1 MLKSVV
7 FIPEAR
13 RYDPLMFSAG
23 EQYCML
29 RRVNF
34 ADTDMSGRVH
44 FTALLRYVEEA
55 EHEWL
60 RGKGIVVGSTNGD
73 WPRVHVDCDYRAP
86 IAFNDEIELSL
97 TVNSVGKSS
106 LTYSFALKK
115 SSVICAEGSM
125 VIVRVGGLAQA
136 GAAE

>member
-60 RGKGIVVGSTNGD
+60 RGKGIVVGSANGD

-86 IAFNDEIELSL
+86 ISFGDEIEVSL
-97 TVNSVGKSS
+97 TVSSVGKSS
-106 LTYSFALKK
+106 LTYSFVLKK

-125 VIVRVGGLAQA
+125 VIVRAGGHALVD
-136 GAAE
+136 AAE

>member
-1 MLKSVV
+1 
-7 FIPEAR
+7 
-13 RYDPLMFSAG
+13 MFSAG

-60 RGKGIVVGSTNGD
+60 RGKGIAVGSKNGD

-86 IAFNDEIELSL
+86 IAFGDEIEVSL
-97 TVNSVGKSS
+97 TVSGVGKSS

-125 VIVRVGGLAQA
+125 VIVRAGGHALVDAV
-136 GAAE
+136 E

>member
-34 ADTDMSGRVH
+34 ADTDMSGRAH

-60 RGKGIVVGSTNGD
+60 RGKGIAVGSKNGD

-86 IAFNDEIELSL
+86 IAFGDEIEVSL
-97 TVNSVGKSS
+97 VVGGMGRTSVR
-106 LTYSFALKK
+106 YDFALKNNG
-115 SSVICAEGSM
+115 VVCAEGSM
-125 VIVRVGGLAQA
+125 VIVRAGGLAVVD
-136 GAAE
+136 AAE

>member
-1 MLKSVV
+1 
-7 FIPEAR
+7 
-13 RYDPLMFSAG
+13 MFSAG

-60 RGKGIVVGSTNGD
+60 RGKGIAVGSKNGD
-73 WPRVHVDCDYRAP
+73 WPRVHVDCDYRAS
-86 IAFNDEIELSL
+86 IAFGDEIEVSL
-97 TVNSVGKSS
+97 TVSGIGKSS

-125 VIVRVGGLAQA
+125 VIVRPGGHALFD
-136 GAAE
+136 AAE

>member
-1 MLKSVV
+1 
-7 FIPEAR
+7 
-13 RYDPLMFSAG
+13 
-23 EQYCML
+23 ML

-60 RGKGIVVGSTNGD
+60 RGKGIAVGSKNGD

-86 IAFNDEIELSL
+86 IAFGDEIEVSL
-97 TVNSVGKSS
+97 TVSGVGKSS

-125 VIVRVGGLAQA
+125 VIVRAGGHALVDAV
-136 GAAE
+136 E